1 MVDYNLLF
9 DKAVAEAVE
18 KYLEMNPAMATN
30 LGLHEYDSLVARMDR
45 KWFDTVEKLLD
56 EAIEKLREIKIEEL
70 DAVRRIDY
78 RVLLNSLKLSKREL
92 REWPTHKMMPTGLF
106 MFGEYFTP
114 LLMRSYLPREHVLHA
129 IESRL
134 TRTED
139 IVLAPFEV
147 VEEPYQLWVD
157 LALQV
162 AQGSK
167 FLLEIIKA
175 YGARYGRDWSREI
188 EDAADKLSKAIEEAT
203 KLREKA
209 KPGFKPIGRELFE
222 ERLRL
227 NFITETPEQLREH
240 GYREA
245 EKYRSM
251 MLETARAMGAS
262 SIEEALERIKQKK
275 PNSPEEVFVLYR
287 KALEKTRRFLIE
299 KQIIDLPVGEYVEV
313 VETPPHLKPYI
324 PFAAYIQP
332 EIFHYSNTGLYLVT
346 KPETPEMLSHFNWYD
361 ILNTTVHEAYPG
373 HHVQLCYAKNAPTL
387 LRKAYFNPPEFIEG
401 WAHYTE
407 WLMLEEGIDP
417 SPEYRLKVL
426 HDALWR
432 AVRVY
437 VDVELSTGMITFE
450 EAVEKLVKDAYLPK
464 EGAIGEVFRY
474 TLSPGY
480 QISYNYGKTK
490 ILELREKVK
499 KLLGEKYSHKLFH
512 KLLLEE
518 GNLPINILSEIV
530 LEKARKYIKQNT
542 TP

>member
-1 MVDYNLLF
+1 
-9 DKAVAEAVE
+9 
-18 KYLEMNPAMATN
+18 
-30 LGLHEYDSLVARMDR
+30 
-45 KWFDTVEKLLD
+45 
-56 EAIEKLREIKIEEL
+56 
-70 DAVRRIDY
+70 
-78 RVLLNSLKLSKREL
+78 
-92 REWPTHKMMPTGLF
+92 MMPTGLF
-106 MFGEYFTP
+106 IFGEYFTP

-134 TRTED
+134 ARVED
-139 IVLAPFEV
+139 IVLTPFEV

-203 KLREKA
+203 RLGEKA
-209 KPGFKPIGRELFE
+209 KPDFKPIRRELFE

-227 NFITETPEQLREH
+227 NFIT
-240 GYREA
+240 
-245 EKYRSM
+245 K
-251 MLETARAMGAS
+251 
-262 SIEEALERIKQKK
+262 
-275 PNSPEEVFVLYR
+275 
-287 KALEKTRRFLIE
+287 
-299 KQIIDLPVGEYVEV
+299 
-313 VETPPHLKPYI
+313 
-324 PFAAYIQP
+324 
-332 EIFHYSNTGLYLVT
+332 
-346 KPETPEMLSHFNWYD
+346 TPEMLSPFNWYD

-373 HHVQLCYAKNAPTL
+373 HHVQLCYAKNAPIL
-387 LRKAYFNPPEFIEG
+387 LRKTYFHPPDFIEG

-407 WLMLEEGIDP
+407 WLMLEEGIDR
-417 SPEYRLKVL
+417 SLEYRLQIP

-450 EAVEKLVKDAYLPK
+450 EAVEKLVKDAYLPQQ
-464 EGAIGEVFRY
+464 GAIGEVFRY

-512 KLLLEE
+512 KLLLEK

-530 LEKARKYIKQNT
+530 LEKAKKIPKLKHHFINSFSNT
-542 TP
+542 FSIV